1 MMKNSL
7 TLCACLFLAAGC
19 ASTGGPNV
27 VSDDT
32 WHNEWEIIVNYVE
45 TNLKK
50 PGHHLSGWNDG
61 ELDPGTFVNRPHYEG
76 AGKRAGI
83 LALAPLSTQ
92 EPAKIK
98 FTGII
103 PLNKPV
109 LSIQASGN
117 IHGDC
122 ILQIMVNGNKVS
134 DWVLNGSQWTTCE
147 ADLSGF
153 VGKDIDLQIWNVP
166 GGKDPWYFEHC
177 YIDKIEFRSAV
188 K

>member
-1 MMKNSL
+1 MAKIFYLLVMV
-7 TLCACLFLAAGC
+7 LCAAGC
-19 ASTGGPNV
+19 ASTGKVAEVDPDV
-27 VSDDT
+27 WRHD
-32 WHNEWEIIVNYVE
+32 WEILVNFME
-45 TNLKK
+45 TNLKQ
-50 PGHHLSGWNDG
+50 PGHHKNGWNDG
-61 ELDPGTFVNRPHYEG
+61 ELDPGKFVNRPNYEG
-76 AGKRAGI
+76 AGKRVGI

-92 EPAKIK
+92 EPAKIR

-109 LSIQASGN
+109 LSVQAGGN

-122 ILQIMVNGNKVS
+122 LLQIVVNGNKVS

-153 VGKDIDLQIWNVP
+153 VGKDIDLQIWNAP
-166 GGKDPWYFEHC
+166 GGKNAWYFEHC
-177 YIDKIEFRSAV
+177 YIDKIEFRTAV